1 MSRDDF
7 LASKRF
13 DLDGNGVIDPEER
26 LLAKHI
32 VAEEFFLAHMHHIHL
47 FGPGYANK
55 SLKENVETLANS
67 KIFERSYSRLKQIE
81 VKLRQ
86 AGSQEMVDGMAL
98 ADKTLIKY
106 NYYSNKFDT
115 SAWIDTD
122 AIPRSASFALPPNGS
137 RKHLMFMRRESDRA
151 AADEEF
157 QRSLRDKP
165 QTNFRRVNLITDVK
179 NEND

>member
-1 MSRDDF
+1 
-7 LASKRF
+7 
-13 DLDGNGVIDPEER
+13 
-26 LLAKHI
+26 
-32 VAEEFFLAHMHHIHL
+32 MHHIHL

-98 ADKTLIKY
+98 ADQRLTKY
-106 NYYSNKFDT
+106 NFYSNKFDT
-115 SAWIDTD
+115 SAWTDVD
-122 AIPRSASFALPPNGS
+122 AIPRTASFTLPPNGS
-137 RKHLMFMRRESDRA
+137 RKHMMFMRREADRA
-151 AADEEF
+151 SADEEF
-157 QRSLRDKP
+157 QRRLKDTP
-165 QTNFRRVNLITDVK
+165 ATHFRRVNLITDTK